1 MGVAVTVKVGVIVG
15 EDVGLKVGVAV
26 GLGVGVLVAVAVG
39 VAVTP
44 LTVTEAV
51 REFSKARLSPDM
63 EAVLGITVPPP
74 AVTWATQVSV
84 TLAPGATLPTFQV
97 MGGALTPPP
106 EAEVKASPAGT
117 VSVITTPVAQS
128 SERV

>member
-1 MGVAVTVKVGVIVG
+1 MRVAVTVKVGVLVG
-15 EDVGLKVGVAV
+15 EEVGLKVGVAV
-26 GLGVGVLVAVAVG
+26 WLGVGVLVAVAVG

-44 LTVTEAV
+44 LTVTLAA
-51 REFSKARLSPDM
+51 REVSRGRFKPDM
-63 EAVLGITVPPP
+63 EAVLGMTVPPP

-97 MGGALTPPP
+97 MGGALVPPP
-106 EAEVKASPAGT
+106 EAEVKVSPVGT
-117 VSVITTPVAQS
+117 VSVMTTPVAQS